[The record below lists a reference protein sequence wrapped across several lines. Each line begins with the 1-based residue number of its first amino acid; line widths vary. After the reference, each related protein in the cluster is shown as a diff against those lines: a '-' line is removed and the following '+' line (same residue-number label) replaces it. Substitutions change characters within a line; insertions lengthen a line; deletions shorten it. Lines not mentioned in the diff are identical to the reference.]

1 MSRLQPAAGI
11 LPPVLS
17 PAAQQANF
25 GERLRALRQDRK
37 MTLQQASKVTG
48 VAQSTLS
55 KMENNQLS
63 PTFNLMQ
70 KLASGLGIDMPQL
83 FALVKEARI
92 SGRRSVTKKRQG
104 REHLTATYEHE
115 LLATE
120 LDSKRMVP
128 FKSRVRARDLD
139 EFGGWVRHEGE
150 ELLLVLEGDVLVYT
164 EEYEPL
170 ALTEGDSTYF
180 DSTMGHAV
188 VSTSEE
194 DALIL
199 WVCVTL

>member
-1 MSRLQPAAGI
+1 MSTLRPEAGI
-11 LPPVLS
+11 LPPVPS
-17 PAAQQANF
+17 PAVQQNNF

-70 KLASGLGIDMPQL
+70 KLALGLGIDMPQL
-83 FALVKEARI
+83 FAPVKDVRI
-92 SGRRSVTKKRQG
+92 SGRRSVTKKQQG

-128 FKSRVRARDLD
+128 FKSRVRARTLE
-139 EFGGWVRHEGE
+139 EFGDWVRHEGE

-188 VSTSEE
+188 VSTSKG

-199 WVCVTL
+199 WVCSAT

>member
-1 MSRLQPAAGI
+1 M
-11 LPPVLS
+11 
-17 PAAQQANF
+17 AQQATF
-25 GERLRALRQDRK
+25 GERLRALRKERK

-70 KLASGLGIDMPQL
+70 KLAIGLGIDMPQL
-83 FALVKEARI
+83 FAQVKEARI
-92 SGRRSVTKKRQG
+92 SGRRSVTRKQQG

-128 FKSRVRARDLD
+128 FKSRVRARHLD
-139 EFGGWVRHEGE
+139 EFGGWVRHSGE
-150 ELLLVLEGDVLVYT
+150 ELLLVLEGSVLVHT
-164 EEYEPL
+164 EEYEAL
-170 ALTEGDSTYF
+170 ALSEGDSTYF

-188 VSTSEE
+188 VSTSDE

-199 WVCVTL
+199 WVCVA

>member
-1 MSRLQPAAGI
+1 MSTLRPEAGI
-11 LPPVLS
+11 LPPVPN
-17 PAAQQANF
+17 PALQQGNF

-70 KLASGLGIDMPQL
+70 KLVLGLGIDMPQL
-83 FALVKEARI
+83 FAPVKKVRI
-92 SGRRSVTKKRQG
+92 SGRRSVTKKQQG

-128 FKSRVRARDLD
+128 FKSRVRARTLS

-150 ELLLVLEGDVLVYT
+150 ELLLVLEGDVVVYT

-188 VSTSEE
+188 VSTSKG

-199 WVCVTL
+199 WVCVAT

>member
-1 MSRLQPAAGI
+1 MSRLRPEAGI
-11 LPPVLS
+11 LPAIPS
-17 PAAQQANF
+17 PTAQQSNF
-25 GERLRALRQDRK
+25 GERLRALRQDRQ

-70 KLASGLGIDMPQL
+70 KLAIGLGIDMPQL
-83 FALVKEARI
+83 FAPVKEVRI
-92 SGRRSVTKKRQG
+92 SGRRTVTKKQQG

-128 FKSRVRARDLD
+128 FKSRVRARTLE
-139 EFGGWVRHEGE
+139 EFGGWVKHEGE
-150 ELLLVLEGDVLVYT
+150 ELLLVLDGSILVYT

-170 ALTEGDSTYF
+170 ALSEGDSTYF

-188 VSTSEE
+188 VSTSSD
-194 DALIL
+194 DALVL
-199 WVCVTL
+199 WVCSAL

>member
-1 MSRLQPAAGI
+1 MSTLRPEAGI
-11 LPPVLS
+11 LPPVPN
-17 PAAQQANF
+17 PALQQGNF

-70 KLASGLGIDMPQL
+70 KLALGLGIDMPQL
-83 FALVKEARI
+83 FAPVKEVRI
-92 SGRRSVTKKRQG
+92 SGRRSVTKKQQG

-128 FKSRVRARDLD
+128 FKSRVRARTLS

-150 ELLLVLEGDVLVYT
+150 ELLLVLEGDVVVYT

-180 DSTMGHAV
+180 DSTIGHAV
-188 VSTSEE
+188 VSTSKG

-199 WVCVTL
+199 WVCVAT

>member
-1 MSRLQPAAGI
+1 MSTLRPEAGI
-11 LPPVLS
+11 IPSIPS
-17 PAAQQANF
+17 PATQQGNF

-70 KLASGLGIDMPQL
+70 KLALGLGIDMPQL
-83 FALVKEARI
+83 FAPVKEVRI
-92 SGRRSVTKKRQG
+92 SGRRAVTKKQQG
-104 REHLTATYEHE
+104 REHLTSTYEHE

-128 FKSRVRARDLD
+128 FKSRVRARTLD

-150 ELLLVLEGDVLVYT
+150 ELLLVLEGEVLVYT

-170 ALTEGDSTYF
+170 ALNQGDSTYF

-188 VSTSEE
+188 VSTSIE
-194 DALIL
+194 DALVL
-199 WVCVTL
+199 WVCAAV

>member
-1 MSRLQPAAGI
+1 MSKLRPAAGI
-11 LPPVLS
+11 LPPVSS
-17 PAAQQANF
+17 PMAHQATF
-25 GERLRALRQDRK
+25 GERLRALRQDRQ

-70 KLASGLGIDMPQL
+70 KLAVGLGIDMLQL
-83 FALVKEARI
+83 FAPVKEARI
-92 SGRRSVTKKRQG
+92 SGRRSVTKKQQG

-128 FKSRVRARDLD
+128 FKSRVRARALE

-170 ALTEGDSTYF
+170 SLTEGDSTYF

-188 VSTSEE
+188 VSTSQE
-194 DALIL
+194 DALVL
-199 WVCVTL
+199 WVCVAQ

>member
-1 MSRLQPAAGI
+1 MSRLRPEAGI
-11 LPPVLS
+11 LPPVAS
-17 PAAQQANF
+17 PIAQQASF
-25 GERLRALRQDRK
+25 GERLRALRQARK
-37 MTLQQASKVTG
+37 MTLQQASKETG

-70 KLASGLGIDMPQL
+70 KLAVGLGIDMPQL
-83 FALVKEARI
+83 FAPVHEARI
-92 SGRRSVTKKRQG
+92 SGRRSVTRKQQG

-128 FKSRVRARDLD
+128 FKSRVRARNLD

-170 ALTEGDSTYF
+170 PLSEGDSTYF

-188 VSTSEE
+188 VSVSKD
-194 DALIL
+194 DALVL
-199 WVCVTL
+199 WVCVAQ

>member
-1 MSRLQPAAGI
+1 MSTLRPEAGI
-11 LPPVLS
+11 LPPVPN
-17 PAAQQANF
+17 PALQQGNF
-25 GERLRALRQDRK
+25 GERLRALRQARK

-70 KLASGLGIDMPQL
+70 KLALGLGIDMPQL
-83 FALVKEARI
+83 FAPVKDVRI
-92 SGRRSVTKKRQG
+92 SGRRSVTKKQQG

-128 FKSRVRARDLD
+128 FKSRVRARTLE

-150 ELLLVLEGDVLVYT
+150 ELLLVLEGDVVVYT

-188 VSTSEE
+188 VSTSKG

-199 WVCVTL
+199 WVCVAT

>member
-1 MSRLQPAAGI
+1 MSTLRPEAGI
-11 LPPVLS
+11 LPPVPN
-17 PAAQQANF
+17 PALQQGNF
-25 GERLRALRQDRK
+25 GERLRALRQGRK

-70 KLASGLGIDMPQL
+70 KLALGLGIDMPQL
-83 FALVKEARI
+83 FAPVKEVRI
-92 SGRRSVTKKRQG
+92 SGRRSVTKKQQG

-128 FKSRVRARDLD
+128 FKSRVRARTLE

-150 ELLLVLEGDVLVYT
+150 ELLLVLEGDVVVYT

-188 VSTSEE
+188 VSTSKG

-199 WVCVTL
+199 WVCVAT

>member
-1 MSRLQPAAGI
+1 
-11 LPPVLS
+11 
-17 PAAQQANF
+17 
-25 GERLRALRQDRK
+25 

-70 KLASGLGIDMPQL
+70 KLAVGLAIDMPQL
-83 FALVKEARI
+83 FAPVKEVRI
-92 SGRRSVTKKRQG
+92 SGRRTVTKKQEG

-128 FKSRVRARDLD
+128 FKSRVRARTLD

-150 ELLLVLEGDVLVYT
+150 ELLLVLDGDVLVYT

-170 ALTEGDSTYF
+170 ALSEGDSTYF

-188 VSTSEE
+188 VSTSKE
-194 DALIL
+194 DALVL
-199 WVCVTL
+199 WVCVAL

>member
-1 MSRLQPAAGI
+1 MSTLRPEAGI
-11 LPPVLS
+11 LPPVPN
-17 PAAQQANF
+17 PALQQGNF

-70 KLASGLGIDMPQL
+70 KLALGLGIDMPQL
-83 FALVKEARI
+83 FAPVKEVRI
-92 SGRRSVTKKRQG
+92 SGRRSVTKKQQG

-128 FKSRVRARDLD
+128 FKSRVRARTLE

-150 ELLLVLEGDVLVYT
+150 ELLLVLEGDVVVYT

-188 VSTSEE
+188 VSTSKG

-199 WVCVTL
+199 WVCVAT

>member
-1 MSRLQPAAGI
+1 MSTLRPEAGI
-11 LPPVLS
+11 LPPVSNALS
-17 PAAQQANF
+17 AQEDF
-25 GERLRALRQDRK
+25 GQRLRALRQGKK
-37 MTLQQASKVTG
+37 MTLQQASQLTG

-70 KLASGLGIDMPQL
+70 KLALGLGIDMPQL
-83 FALVKEARI
+83 FAPVKEIRI
-92 SGRRSVTKKRQG
+92 SGRRSVTKKQQG

-128 FKSRVRARDLD
+128 FKSRVRARNL
-139 EFGGWVRHEGE
+139 EQFGGWVRHEGE

-170 ALTEGDSTYF
+170 ALSEGDSTYF

-188 VSTSEE
+188 VSTSVE

-199 WVCVTL
+199 WVCVAS